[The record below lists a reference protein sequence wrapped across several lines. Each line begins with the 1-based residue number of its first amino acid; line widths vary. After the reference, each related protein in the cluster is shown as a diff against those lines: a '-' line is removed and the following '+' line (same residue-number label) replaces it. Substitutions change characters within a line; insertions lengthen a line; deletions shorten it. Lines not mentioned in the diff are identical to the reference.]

1 MKVNILLKIVDGL
14 LIGLYVALMFMPAF
28 QKIWF
33 STALGL
39 VAITLLLASAFFVQD
54 SKLWLGSLLMLSGVF
69 GVYKQFYGFNLFNVY
84 PVYIFIFGLAS
95 LIVFVI
101 FRQNIHLKVF
111 VICSL
116 EVLLLGIYKFAY
128 VNLWEFVF
136 LQVALVLFVL
146 TNMAKR
152 ANINTR
158 SN

>member
-1 MKVNILLKIVDGL
+1 
-14 LIGLYVALMFMPAF
+14 MFMPAF

-33 STALGL
+33 STALVL
-39 VAITLLLASAFFVQD
+39 VAVMLLLTSAFFVQD
-54 SKLWLGSLLMLSGVF
+54 SKLWLGSFFMLAGVF
-69 GVYKQFYGFNLFNVY
+69 GVYKQFYGFDLFNVY

-95 LIVFVI
+95 LIVFAI

-111 VICSL
+111 VICTL

>member
-1 MKVNILLKIVDGL
+1 MKENILLKIVDVCL
-14 LIGLYVALMFMPAF
+14 LGFYVFLMFTPAF

-33 STALGL
+33 STALVF
-39 VAITLLLASAFFVQD
+39 VAVMLLLRSAFFVQD
-54 SKLWLGSLLMLSGVF
+54 SKLWLGSFLMICGVF
-69 GVYKQFYGFNLFNVY
+69 GVYQQFYGINMSIIY
-84 PVYIFIFGLAS
+84 PIYIFIFGLAS
-95 LIVFVI
+95 LIVFAI

-136 LQVALVLFVL
+136 LQVALLLFVL
-146 TNMAKR
+146 SNLAKR

>member
-1 MKVNILLKIVDGL
+1 MKVSILLKIVDVI

-33 STALGL
+33 STALVL
-39 VAITLLLASAFFVQD
+39 VAIILLLASAFFVQD

-111 VICSL
+111 VICSV
-116 EVLLLGIYKFAY
+116 EVVLLGIYKFAY
-128 VNLWEFVF
+128 VNLWEFIF

>member
-1 MKVNILLKIVDGL
+1 MKW
-14 LIGLYVALMFMPAF
+14 FMPAF

-33 STALGL
+33 STALVL
-39 VAITLLLASAFFVQD
+39 VAIILLLASAFFVQD
-54 SKLWLGSLLMLSGVF
+54 SKLWLGSLLMLSGGF

-111 VICSL
+111 VICSV

-128 VNLWEFVF
+128 VNLWEFIF

>member
-1 MKVNILLKIVDGL
+1 MKINILLQIVDVCVL
-14 LIGLYVALMFMPAF
+14 GLYIVLMFTSAF

-33 STALGL
+33 STSL
-39 VAITLLLASAFFVQD
+39 VFMSVLLLLRSAFFVQD
-54 SKLWLGSLLMLSGVF
+54 SKLWLGSFLMLCGVF
-69 GVYKQFYGFNLFNVY
+69 GVYRQFYDMNLFIIY
-84 PVYIFIFGLAS
+84 PIYILIFGLAS
-95 LIVFVI
+95 LIVFAI

-111 VICSL
+111 VLSIL
-116 EVLLLGIYKFAY
+116 EVLLLSIYKFAY

-146 TNMAKR
+146 TNLAKR